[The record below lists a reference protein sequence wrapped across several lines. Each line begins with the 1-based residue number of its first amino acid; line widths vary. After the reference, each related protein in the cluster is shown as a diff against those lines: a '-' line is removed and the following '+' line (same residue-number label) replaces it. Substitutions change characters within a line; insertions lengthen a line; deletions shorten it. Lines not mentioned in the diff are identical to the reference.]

1 MIIIKNLSKSY
12 HNDHQKHIFD
22 DFNLKINSG
31 EFISIFGSNGVG
43 KTTLLRIIAGLENI
57 QTGSIVSDGK
67 PTSKNDI
74 GYIPQHYT
82 KILLPWY
89 SVSRNIILPLLI
101 KGYSEKRAQ
110 QILQDLAKEFS
121 ISLPWSKYPYNLS
134 GGQQQ
139 MAVILRS
146 IINNPDLLL
155 MDEPF
160 SSLDIK
166 TSMEVQKKILEI
178 TQRRKL
184 TTLFVSHRI
193 EEGIFLSSR
202 ILVLGGQPVKILQDT
217 KNPLPYPRTHR
228 AKQSDLIASLTEKI
242 SSGILK

>member
-1 MIIIKNLSKSY
+1 MIIINKLSKSY
-12 HNDHQKHIFD
+12 QNDHQKNIFD

-31 EFISIFGSNGVG
+31 EFVSIFGPNGVG
-43 KTTLLRIIAGLENI
+43 KTTLLRIIAGLEVI
-57 QTGSIVSDGK
+57 QAGSIVCDGK
-67 PTSKNDI
+67 PIAKNSI

-82 KILLPWY
+82 KTLLPWY
-89 SVSRNIILPLLI
+89 SISKNIILPLLI
-101 KGYSEKRAQ
+101 KGYSKKHAQ
-110 QILQDLAKEFS
+110 QTLQNIAKEFS
-121 ISLPWSKYPYNLS
+121 ISLPWSKYPYRLS

-146 IINNPDLLL
+146 IINQPNLLL

-166 TSMEVQKKILEI
+166 TSVEIQKKLLEI
-178 TQRRKL
+178 TKKRKL

-202 ILVLGGQPVKILQDT
+202 ILVLKGHSVRII
-217 KNPLPYPRTHR
+217 KNIKNTLSYPRISS
-228 AKQSDLIASLTEKI
+228 KEQIKLFNSLKKEV
-242 SSGILK
+242 SSGIL